1 MSYLLMLPFREH
13 TGIDCTLLLCTKLCV
28 INRQFC
34 PRESPGVWW
43 KSLSQCCQYFQFK
56 NSWVGTNSPTVL
68 SHWLRAAHGKC
79 GFTVNKIHR
88 TLLQWE
94 SLSPQSS
101 FLPISF
107 PSCQIWI
114 TVWRLCL
121 LLVLAPP
128 FIIHRWCLISNKS
141 KKAIAE
147 SWHSTVLLEA
157 DSLKGVLRAH
167 LHDCYGFISWNLY
180 RSDLKYELS
189 TMFLLDGSLNFSTVY
204 VNSSHIVII

>member
-1 MSYLLMLPFREH
+1 MSYLLMLPFRED
-13 TGIDCTLLLCTKLCV
+13 TGIDCTLLLCTNLCV
-28 INRQFC
+28 INRQFR
-34 PRESPGVWW
+34 PRGSPGVWW
-43 KSLSQCCQYFQFK
+43 ESLSQCFQYFQFRH
-56 NSWVGTNSPTVL
+56 SWVGTNSPTVL
-68 SHWLRAAHGKC
+68 GRWPGAAQGKC
-79 GFTVNKIHR
+79 GFTVNEVHR
-88 TLLQWE
+88 TLLQCE
-94 SLSPQSS
+94 SLSTQSS

-107 PSCQIWI
+107 PSCQTWI

-121 LLVLAPP
+121 LVLLVSS

-147 SWHSTVLLEA
+147 SCHSAVLLEA

-167 LHDCYGFISWNLY
+167 LHDCYGFISWKLY

-189 TMFLLDGSLNFSTVY
+189 TMFLLDETQNFSTVC